1 MIASVPREL
10 MGVGVG
16 ALPPN
21 VAVPGPLRFNVNVPF
36 PAAATNRYEYCV
48 PAVSVTFGMVAVVED
63 CVAAKK
69 LARGVVGV
77 ELADGEKT
85 PVRSQRP
92 ISLAGL
98 EEKVAVYVP
107 EADTEKVPVAYG
119 SGVTKYAVKV
129 VATVGEKGM
138 GIGYSVRTVDE

>member
-1 MIASVPREL
+1 
-10 MGVGVG
+10 
-16 ALPPN
+16 
-21 VAVPGPLRFNVNVPF
+21 
-36 PAAATNRYEYCV
+36 
-48 PAVSVTFGMVAVVED
+48 MVAVVLV

-107 EADTEKVPVAYG
+107 EADTVKVPVAYG
-119 SGVTKYAVKV
+119 SELKYDVKV
-129 VATVGEKGM
+129 VATVGAKGM
-138 GIGYSVRTVDE
+138 GSGYSVVTVDE